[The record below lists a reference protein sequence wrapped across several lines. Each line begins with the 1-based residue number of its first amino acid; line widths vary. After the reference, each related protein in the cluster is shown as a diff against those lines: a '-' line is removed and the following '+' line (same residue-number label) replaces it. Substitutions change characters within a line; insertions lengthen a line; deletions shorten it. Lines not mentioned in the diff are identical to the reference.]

1 VAPSPPWWASRT
13 VAGTG
18 AVVVGALTAYQSR
31 VNGELAV
38 ATGNGVQAAVVS
50 FGSGWLILTVLLVLV
65 ARYRHGVA
73 AVVSAVR
80 QRRMPWWQV
89 MGGVFGGFFVGVQSV
104 TVPLIGVAVFT
115 VAVVAGQSGSS
126 LAVDRAG
133 FGPAGRQP
141 ITGARVVSAIL
152 AVAAVGIAVSDQLEG
167 LSLAGV
173 WPILIAILA
182 GVFIAF
188 QQAINGR
195 VAAVARQ
202 PISAA
207 FVNFTLGFALL
218 GGALGIAWALSDIDP
233 GPLPAGP
240 WWIYTG
246 GAVGVI
252 FIATAAWVVQR
263 LGVLL
268 FVLLSVSG
276 QLIGALLLDVIAP
289 TPGTSVHATLVA
301 GVLVAGAAV
310 AIGTLPQWWA
320 RARPMPRHEPPRPRD
335 RR

>member
-1 VAPSPPWWASRT
+1 M
-13 VAGTG
+13 
-18 AVVVGALTAYQSR
+18 GALTAYQSR

-50 FGSGWLILTVLLVLV
+50 FGSGWIILTIILVV
-65 ARYRHGVA
+65 GARYREGLRRVA
-73 AVVSAVR
+73 RAVR
-80 QRRMPWWQV
+80 ERRLAWWQLI
-89 MGGVFGGFFVGVQSV
+89 GGVFGGFFVGVQSV

-126 LAVDRAG
+126 LVVDRAG

-141 ITGARVVSAIL
+141 VSFARVVSAIL
-152 AVAAVGIAVSDQLEG
+152 AVLAVAVAVSDRIDSITLG
-167 LSLAGV
+167 AIWPVAVAVLAGA
-173 WPILIAILA
+173 L
-182 GVFIAF
+182 IAF

-195 VAAVARQ
+195 VGAVGGQ

-207 FVNFTLGFALL
+207 FVNFTLGFIVL
-218 GGALGIAWALSDIDP
+218 GVAFGIAWAASDVDP
-233 GPLPAGP
+233 GPLPEGP

-268 FVLLSVSG
+268 FVLLSVGG
-276 QLIGALLLDVIAP
+276 QLMGALILDVVAP
-289 TPGTSVHATLVA
+289 TAGTTIHLTLVL
-301 GVLVAGAAV
+301 GVVIAAV
-310 AIGTLPQWWA
+310 AVVVGSLPTMLT
-320 RARPMPRHEPPRPRD
+320 RAMPRSVRPRS
-335 RR
+335 R